1 MHIEG
6 EIIMAQTLS
15 ALNDKLNKQI
25 VKEKSKLIS
34 KDLLGQILMALVFS
48 PLAFSINFGLGACF
62 CIPLLCFLIERDK
75 RQGLFTM
82 LIITLLTLFIDYV
95 QVLNLIIAFVPLL
108 FFVHRENN
116 DKINYLILNL
126 LGLISYTLN
135 SILKQTDINF
145 MQLIFI
151 CLFISAF
158 YTIYLKS
165 LEINHTKKQFLFKE
179 DVYALIVFLFNLQ
192 IGLFTI
198 KLYGFNLG
206 LLSMSLT
213 IMFLGMTTTALNTL
227 ITTFLVYFALVFSG
241 YPIQGNTIIPY
252 LGVFS
257 AFLPKENF
265 SLKTFCFFL
274 GPVVIYYLGYL
285 TGDLLGFFLSN
296 ALVTTVYYIVSFFCE
311 NHLLNI
317 LTPKY
322 EDAKYYQIYVENF
335 REEVSQRL
343 LNFAELFKTFA
354 YKSLESS
361 AELMKLDD
369 AIEELTE
376 RHCKKC
382 LKKELCLNC
391 NHIKTYNYFSQI
403 LKEGEEILNA
413 DKKRFLDLFSMYC
426 FEAYAVI
433 NSAIELNQEY
443 LLSSKTHNNTNLLFQ
458 SQLQGLAQILQEYAI
473 EVHNDYESDT
483 IKIERLRDKLRKAGV
498 NIIYVKANCIKPKN
512 LDIDLG
518 IRNYEGHHDNLILNF
533 LNDLFKEEV
542 DISVL
547 KTNKNLTKLKVTS
560 KQVFEL
566 EFGTS
571 YIGKD
576 GSRISGDNFLKCE
589 MHNGNTV
596 IALSDGMGSGYSA
609 HVESKSTLELLNK
622 MLQTGTND
630 KTAVSILNT
639 LLSLKEYNERY
650 STLDYATINKSKGTI
665 DFYKIGSAPSFIIRG
680 NKVIRIDNANLPMG
694 HSGEIEK
701 VTCELMVND
710 IIVMV
715 SDGVIERYNNI
726 NKFEKT
732 LVQILRTSSIQI
744 AHDIIRA
751 AITEFGGKI
760 PDDMTAIVIK
770 VNPCKNKLSA

>member
-1 MHIEG
+1 MM
-6 EIIMAQTLS
+6 MAETLS
-15 ALNDKLNKQI
+15 ALNDKLTKQI
-25 VKEKSKLIS
+25 VKDKSKPIS
-34 KDLLGQILMALVFS
+34 KELLGQILISLIFS

-62 CIPLLCFLIERDK
+62 CIPLLCFLTERDK
-75 RQGLFTM
+75 RQGLLTM
-82 LIITLLTLFIDYV
+82 AVIVVLTLFIDYE
-95 QVLNLIIAFVPLL
+95 QVLNLIIAFLPLI
-108 FFVHRENN
+108 FFIHRENN
-116 DKINYLILNL
+116 YKINYMILNL
-126 LGLISYTLN
+126 LGLISYSFN
-135 SILKQTDINF
+135 CILKQKDILF
-145 MQLIFI
+145 TSIIFI
-151 CLFISAF
+151 CLYISAF

-179 DVYALIVFLFNLQ
+179 DIYAIIALLFNLQ
-192 IGLFTI
+192 FGLLTI
-198 KLYGFNLG
+198 NVYGFNLG
-206 LLSMSLT
+206 LLTLSIT
-213 IMFLGMTTTALNTL
+213 IMFLGMTTSSLNTL
-227 ITTFLVYFALVFSG
+227 ITTFLAYFALVFTG
-241 YPIQGNTIIPY
+241 IDIQGSAIIPY
-252 LGVFS
+252 LGIFS

-265 SLKTFCFFL
+265 SVKTFSFFL

-296 ALVTTVYYIVSFFCE
+296 ALVTTVYYIVSFFCKDQ
-311 NHLLNI
+311 LLNT
-317 LTPKY
+317 LLPKH
-322 EDAKYYQIYVENF
+322 EDAKYYHIYVENF
-335 REEVSQRL
+335 REDVSQRL
-343 LNFAELFKTFA
+343 LNFAELFNTFA

-361 AELMKLDD
+361 AELLKLDD

-403 LKEGEEILNA
+403 LKEGEEVLST
-413 DKKRFLDLFSMYC
+413 DKKRFLDLFGMYC
-426 FEAYAVI
+426 LETYAVI

-443 LLSSKTHNNTNLLFQ
+443 LLSSKSQSNTNLLFQ
-458 SQLQGLAQILQEYAI
+458 SQLQGLAQIIQEYAI
-473 EVHNDYESDT
+473 EVHNEYESDA
-483 IKIERLRDKLRKAGV
+483 IKIERLRDKLMKAGV
-498 NIIYVKANCIKPKN
+498 NVIYVKVNSTKRKN
-512 LDIDLG
+512 IDIDFG
-518 IRNYEGHHDNLILNF
+518 IRNYESHHDNLLLNF
-533 LNDLFKEEV
+533 INDLFKEDVEV
-542 DISVL
+542 SLL
-547 KTNKNLTKLKVTS
+547 KSAKNLTKIKVTS
-560 KQVFEL
+560 KQIFEL

-596 IALSDGMGSGYSA
+596 VALSDGMGSGYSA
-609 HVESKSTLELLNK
+609 HIESKSTLELLNK

-694 HSGEIEK
+694 HSADIDK

-710 IIVMV
+710 VIVMV

-732 LVQILRTSSIQI
+732 LVQILRSSSIQI

-770 VNPCKNKLSA
+770 VNPCKSKLSA